1 MFTHFFKE
9 LLKDCK
15 EGHEAIFDND
25 FLKYLKKN
33 DRASYE
39 ATILF
44 RIVLIVV
51 IIPMFIFGFILPFF
65 IMPILIF
72 LGLLAC

>member
-25 FLKYLKKN
+25 FLKYLKKMTGSHMK
-33 DRASYE
+33 RRY
-39 ATILF
+39 
-44 RIVLIVV
+44 
-51 IIPMFIFGFILPFF
+51 
-65 IMPILIF
+65 F
-72 LGLLAC
+72 LE